1 MPSYLHPGVYVEELS
16 SGSKPIEAVGTSTA
30 AFIGF
35 TVKGSVGEPV
45 LISKWEEYQD
55 LFGGIQD
62 TETAIT
68 GSTNVVGD
76 AVGHSVYA
84 FFKNGGGKAYIVRL
98 AKGAKTSEKNLLNP
112 DAAANST
119 AAADQLV
126 TFSAINEGAWGDSI
140 VVKIT
145 PKTGTKLFTVEVG
158 TGTGKD
164 FEAAERFADISLNSA
179 DKAEYIVGNING
191 VSNYITAEALSGLKA
206 AAINKLAAGD
216 AVEVTLAGGSDG
228 AAADN
233 GAYDDVFSKFL
244 KIRDINVICLPG
256 KWWNSTHKDAIESA
270 IEHCEK
276 MKSRMVIVDLPPSTE
291 LTQEKDVTDLG
302 LPTKTYCATYYPW
315 AQVSNPFYNADTN
328 PGAAKNVLVQSSAF
342 AAGIWAKTDSRRGV
356 WKAPAGVETG
366 VLGLNGLEYIV
377 EDSEQDYLNP
387 LGVNALRTLP
397 SYGSVV
403 WGARTLATK
412 ADPEWR
418 YVPVRRTAMFIEQS
432 VSDGIQWAV
441 FEPNNNDLW
450 SSLRV
455 NIDSFMNGLF
465 RAGAFQGTK
474 ASDAYFVRC
483 GLGDTMTQGDIDRGQ
498 VIAVVGFA
506 PLKPAEFV
514 ILRIQQKV
522 GQQ

>member
-1 MPSYLHPGVYVEELS
+1 MPSYLHPGVYVEEIS

-35 TVKGSVGEPV
+35 ATKGSIGEPT
-45 LISKWEEYQD
+45 LISKWDDYQE
-55 LFGGIQD
+55 LFGGIQE
-62 TETAIT
+62 TEAAVS
-68 GSTNVVGD
+68 GSNNVVGD
-76 AVGHSVYA
+76 TLGHSVYA
-84 FFKNGGGKAYIVRL
+84 FFKNGGGKAYITRL
-98 AKGAKTSEKNLLNP
+98 AKGAKCSEKNLLNP

-119 AAADQLV
+119 DAADQMLEFTAV
-126 TFSAINEGAWGDSI
+126 NEGTWGDSI
-140 VVKIT
+140 VVRLT
-145 PKTGTKLFTVEVG
+145 PKKDTKLFTVEVG
-158 TGTGKD
+158 TGTGDD
-164 FEAAERFADISLNSA
+164 FATFERFDDVSLSSS
-179 DKAEYIVGNING
+179 DKADYIIGKLNG
-191 VSNYITAEALSGLKA
+191 VSEYVAVKALSGLKA
-206 AAINKLAAGD
+206 AAINKLVAGD
-216 AVEVTLAGGSDG
+216 AVEVALAGGGNGSN
-228 AAADN
+228 ADN
-233 GAYDDVFSKFL
+233 DDYDDTFALFE
-244 KIRDINVICLPG
+244 KIRDINIICLPG
-256 KWWNSTHKDAIESA
+256 KWWNSSNKAVIDSA
-270 IEHCEK
+270 VAHCEK
-276 MKSRMVIVDLPPSTE
+276 MKSRMVIVDTPPGVE
-291 LTQEKDVTDLG
+291 LEKEKDVTDLG

-315 AQVSNPFYNADTN
+315 AQVANPYYNAETN
-328 PGAAKNVLVQSSAF
+328 PGAAKNVLVQPSAF

-366 VLGLNGLEYIV
+366 ILGLNALEFVV
-377 EDSEQDYLNP
+377 EDAEQDYLNP
-387 LGVNALRTLP
+387 LGINALRSLP
-397 SYGSVV
+397 AYGSVV

-418 YVPVRRTAMFIEQS
+418 YVPVRRTAMYIEQS
-432 VSDGIQWAV
+432 IYNGIQWAV
-441 FEPNNNDLW
+441 FEPNNDNLW

-474 ASDAYFVRC
+474 ASDAFFVRC